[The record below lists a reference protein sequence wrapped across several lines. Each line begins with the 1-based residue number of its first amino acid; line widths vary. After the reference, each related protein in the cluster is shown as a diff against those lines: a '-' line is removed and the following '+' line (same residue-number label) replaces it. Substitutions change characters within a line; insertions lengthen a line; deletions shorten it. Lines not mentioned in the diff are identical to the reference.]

1 MKVKVSVTQSCPT
14 LCDSVDCSQWKSP
27 RKNTGVGCRSLL
39 QGIFLTQGSIPG
51 LLHCREILH
60 HLSHQGNPYIVSLL
74 SAILTISLHS
84 VAQGGGVFP
93 GLSTQR
99 RVPGPSLSHLSP
111 GGATYLTLKN
121 KVCRQKALSLKAPRP
136 DSGGKSRSYG
146 GQQSR
151 SLEFGGSSIFSQ
163 APEAPRLR
171 LGPGWN
177 PEQIQKCLRETGT
190 EVGGEDP
197 ASDSPAREEAI
208 SNRPPLGLRPDSI
221 GQVTPF
227 PLGSYTRRGQT
238 TRVANS
244 AVCLGP
250 L

>member
-111 GGATYLTLKN
+111 GGGDL
-121 KVCRQKALSLKAPRP
+121 P
-136 DSGGKSRSYG
+136 DSEEQSLQAKGSESQSPTSWLWRKVTVLRRSTEQIFRVWGKFHFLPGPRG
-146 GQQSR
+146 
-151 SLEFGGSSIFSQ
+151 SQ
-163 APEAPRLR
+163 APT
-171 LGPGWN
+171 GPWLESRTDTEMSQGDWN
-177 PEQIQKCLRETGT
+177 RGRGRGPCLWQ
-190 EVGGEDP
+190 P
-197 ASDSPAREEAI
+197 S
-208 SNRPPLGLRPDSI
+208 
-221 GQVTPF
+221 
-227 PLGSYTRRGQT
+227 
-238 TRVANS
+238 
-244 AVCLGP
+244 
-250 L
+250 

>member
-1 MKVKVSVTQSCPT
+1 MKVKVSVTQSCLT
-14 LCDSVDCSQWKSP
+14 LCDSVDCNPWKSP

-93 GLSTQR
+93 GSSTQR

-111 GGATYLTLKN
+111 RGGGATHLTLKN
-121 KVCRQKALSLKAPRP
+121 KVCRQKAVSLKAPHP
-136 DSGGKSRSYG
+136 DSGGKSWSYG
-146 GQQSR
+146 GQESR

-163 APEAPRLR
+163 APEAPRL
-171 LGPGWN
+171 
-177 PEQIQKCLRETGT
+177 
-190 EVGGEDP
+190 
-197 ASDSPAREEAI
+197 
-208 SNRPPLGLRPDSI
+208 
-221 GQVTPF
+221 
-227 PLGSYTRRGQT
+227 
-238 TRVANS
+238 
-244 AVCLGP
+244 
-250 L
+250 